1 MSIKCI
7 IVVRDLECRDKLR
20 VMLSQYP
27 FINVCAAFESNAEA
41 ARFALPGVRAI
52 FSDSP
57 FDELL
62 NSTARGAA
70 LPSPVWGVRGAGC
83 SPPFFVASVE
93 DGESAIAA
101 LKNNVSYLLLTP
113 YKSVAVANCVE
124 NLRKEM
130 VLSEVMN
137 AVAPPLVTS
146 FSEEIKVPGRSHPL
160 ILKLADVAAI
170 KSMGDYTQLI
180 TDEGVSHVIRRTI
193 RAWTKILEHTTF
205 LPTDRSVIIN
215 LAHVVSYQ
223 MVSRDSARVCLK
235 GSREP
240 LHLGRRGILRLNKEY
255 KARPPQ
261 F

>member
-1 MSIKCI
+1 MIECCI
-7 IVVRDLECRDKLR
+7 IDRDPECRNQLR
-20 VMLSQYP
+20 GMLSQYP
-27 FINVCAAFESNAEA
+27 FIRVAAAHEFNAA
-41 ARFALPGVRAI
+41 ASQFSLSEVHAI
-52 FSDSP
+52 FSDTP
-57 FDELL
+57 RDELFKSVAP
-62 NSTARGAA
+62 NRVKPPPHRHTQGGAF
-70 LPSPVWGVRGAGC
+70 
-83 SPPFFVASVE
+83 PFFVAIVE
-93 DGESAIAA
+93 DGESALVA
-101 LKNNVSYLLLTP
+101 LKNDVSNLLLKP
-113 YKSVAVANCVE
+113 YRPTVVAHCVE
-124 NLRKEM
+124 NMRKAM

-146 FSEEIKVPGRSHPL
+146 LSEEIKVPGRGHPL
-160 ILKLADVAAI
+160 LLKLADVTMI

-180 TDEGVSHVIRRTI
+180 TDEGVSHVIRRTL
-193 RAWTKILEHTTF
+193 RAWNKILEHTTF

-223 MVSRDSARVCLK
+223 MASRDSACVYLK

>member
-1 MSIKCI
+1 
-7 IVVRDLECRDKLR
+7 
-20 VMLSQYP
+20 
-27 FINVCAAFESNAEA
+27 
-41 ARFALPGVRAI
+41 
-52 FSDSP
+52 
-57 FDELL
+57 
-62 NSTARGAA
+62 
-70 LPSPVWGVRGAGC
+70 
-83 SPPFFVASVE
+83 
-93 DGESAIAA
+93 
-101 LKNNVSYLLLTP
+101 
-113 YKSVAVANCVE
+113 
-124 NLRKEM
+124 M

-146 FSEEIKVPGRSHPL
+146 FSEEIKVPGRSYPL
-160 ILKLADVAAI
+160 LLKLADVAAI

-205 LPTDRSVIIN
+205 LSTDRSVIIN

-223 MVSRDSARVCLK
+223 MASRDSARVYLK